1 MCHIKKRRRE
11 CIGCKLAIYYMFLD
25 ILVKTYET
33 LLQHDRDMLKT
44 VPDVVAPMHL
54 FLVYM

>member
-1 MCHIKKRRRE
+1 MQQAWV
-11 CIGCKLAIYYMFLD
+11 IGCKLAIYYMFLD